1 MGTPTT
7 KDSNIITEL
16 KAVLGTFKAE
26 IQVNNEKIN
35 EKLDQIQES
44 LNPLKQEVKSLSSKV
59 EIQDR
64 NSRRKNLI
72 IYNLEDNNKETPDIL
87 ENQITNLI
95 TQNLQVTDFTKLELD
110 FVRRMGQPKKAA
122 DKPRPVIIGLT
133 TERRKQEILRKCNL
147 LKNTNISVQQDL
159 TIEARTQRK
168 VLVNKMKEEK
178 NKGNDVV
185 IRRNKLVV
193 RGKMDE
199 DHSGQGIGNNKRA
212 LSESPEIQT
221 DVNTNKRPQL
231 LLSSMDQTPPSST
244 LPQGK

>member
-26 IQVNNEKIN
+26 IQVNNEKIY